1 MDREFVI
8 ATLRRH
14 AAELRGLGAAHVFLF
29 GSVAR
34 DQAGPASDVDLF
46 IDFEDP
52 RFSLIELAAIKH
64 RLEAMLH
71 THADVMTRGSIHP
84 RLRPEIERTALQV
97 L

>member
-8 ATLRRH
+8 ATLRQH
-14 AAELRGLGAAHVFLF
+14 ADELRGPGAAHVFLF

-46 IDFEDP
+46 IDFDDP

-64 RLEAMLH
+64 RLEGMLH
-71 THADVMTRGSIHP
+71 GTADVMTRGSLHP
-84 RLRPEIERTALQV
+84 MLRPEIERTAMQV
-97 L
+97 F

>member
-46 IDFEDP
+46 IDFDDP
-52 RFSLIELAAIKH
+52 RFSLIELAAIKN
-64 RLEAMLH
+64 RLEGMLH
-71 THADVMTRGSIHP
+71 TQTDVMTRGSIHP
-84 RLRPEIERTALQV
+84 RLRPEIERTALRV
-97 L
+97 F